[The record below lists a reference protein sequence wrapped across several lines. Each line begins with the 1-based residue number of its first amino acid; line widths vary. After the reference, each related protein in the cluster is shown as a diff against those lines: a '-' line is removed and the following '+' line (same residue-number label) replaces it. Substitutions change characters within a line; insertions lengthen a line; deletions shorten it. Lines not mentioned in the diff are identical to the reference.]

1 MEYLAW
7 NFGTFR
13 KLRVFLRHFHL
24 SLLTLRVVQNA
35 VSSLAPFDVSVRPR
49 RLGQGREPPK
59 TGSRHPHLA
68 LAQLVGDE
76 LAENHRRE
84 FFVADGKT
92 SGSYGDITA
101 TTDSS
106 RRSE

>member
-49 RLGQGREPPK
+49 RLGQRREPPK
-59 TGSRHPHLA
+59 TGSHHPHLA
-68 LAQLVGDE
+68 LAQLIGDE
-76 LAENHRRE
+76 LAEKEPN
-84 FFVADGKT
+84 
-92 SGSYGDITA
+92 
-101 TTDSS
+101 
-106 RRSE
+106 